1 MEQYEEITDRIE
13 NEVSEFLT
21 KVNENDITSKSSED
35 IRSILSIIS
44 ELESIG
50 DVYYSISKNIQRK
63 TEIEQNNKISNMSR
77 RRNGGVIHKT
87 TTSTLIIFSLIPT
100 QGASPTKQ
108 NMQTIFSQINSTTS
122 M

>member
-50 DVYYSISKNIQRK
+50 DVYYSISKKHTKKNRK
-63 TEIEQNNKISNMSR
+63 E
-77 RRNGGVIHKT
+77 
-87 TTSTLIIFSLIPT
+87 IIFRP
-100 QGASPTKQ
+100 
-108 NMQTIFSQINSTTS
+108 FSKE
-122 M
+122 